1 MRIFAVNKEMRRVM
15 NVRLLARVQVTCP
28 EGHAPSATWNMLCA
42 VDRLRARGSSQR
54 RCEQV
59 LANSRGVNRCAGASN
74 STVRFHSDRLS
85 CVRASIIDELSSIK
99 RVNLDASV

>member
-1 MRIFAVNKEMRRVM
+1 MSFVIVEKKMPRSRPPWHF
-15 NVRLLARVQVTCP
+15 
-28 EGHAPSATWNMLCA
+28 
-42 VDRLRARGSSQR
+42 
-54 RCEQV
+54 
-59 LANSRGVNRCAGASN
+59 NSRGVNRCVGASN